1 MFQDS
6 ASQDYLWYYNH
17 HYWNGSSSLQYG
29 EIPSPELP
37 YDGQNQDHGHDQNQ
51 GGQLYS
57 MNTVR
62 GNVIMV
68 AKEYG
73 GSAFLLDTLMH
84 GSPED
89 INYIFLER
97 VTDLCSLMMDRL
109 GNLVVQ
115 KLIDVVDHNKLDEIL
130 DLLTTDCRLFGQ
142 V

>member
-1 MFQDS
+1 
-6 ASQDYLWYYNH
+6 
-17 HYWNGSSSLQYG
+17 
-29 EIPSPELP
+29 
-37 YDGQNQDHGHDQNQ
+37 
-51 GGQLYS
+51 
-57 MNTVR
+57 
-62 GNVIMV
+62 MV

-89 INYIFLER
+89 INDIFLEMI
-97 VTDLCSLMMDRL
+97 TDLCSLMMDRF